1 MMTFLALLFKAIN
14 RKNLQTLV
22 LIYTRFIEALV
33 GLGNIFEVLIDFIC
47 CN

>member
-1 MMTFLALLFKAIN
+1 MMTFLPLFFKAKN

-22 LIYTRFIEALV
+22 LIYTRFNETLV
-33 GLGNIFEVLIDFIC
+33 GLGNIIEVLIDFIC